1 MLFPNEATARVANR
15 AMGDAGV
22 GGAYWY
28 DNMYHYIKQWNQLKD
43 MKMPFRTV
51 AHELG
56 LPQDLKT
63 LKFPK
68 SDAVLSRLISFNI
81 RVTWTEAELN
91 AYLDKVEKAVRGAME
106 SVAV

>member
-1 MLFPNEATARVANR
+1 M
-15 AMGDAGV
+15 
-22 GGAYWY
+22 
-28 DNMYHYIKQWNQLKD
+28 
-43 MKMPFRTV
+43 

-81 RVTWTEAELN
+81 RVTWTEAELD
-91 AYLDKVEKAVRGAME
+91 AMLGKMEGAVKKAME
-106 SVAV
+106 GVVV